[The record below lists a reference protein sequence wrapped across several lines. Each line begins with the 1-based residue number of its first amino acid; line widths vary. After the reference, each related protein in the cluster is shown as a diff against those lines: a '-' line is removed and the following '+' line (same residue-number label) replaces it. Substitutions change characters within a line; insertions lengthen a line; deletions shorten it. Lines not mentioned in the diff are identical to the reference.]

1 MESGYD
7 KQMVEDFL
15 DEIANTKV
23 KEIPKCTNKHCLVKT
38 NCDDPSRINLKN
50 LKYSPGHC
58 EANAKLLE
66 AMMELAD
73 RIALD
78 EDHSADISNIQ
89 REEQLF
95 MRETEVDGAAQ

>member
-1 MESGYD
+1 M
-7 KQMVEDFL
+7 
-15 DEIANTKV
+15 
-23 KEIPKCTNKHCLVKT
+23 
-38 NCDDPSRINLKN
+38 KN

-73 RIALD
+73 RITID

-89 REEQLF
+89 REEQLS
-95 MRETEVDGAAQ
+95 MQEAGPDGASH